1 MTVRQGK
8 REVRRW
14 KGEGVAARFKRLKK
28 IPKEFLRRSQEK
40 GD

>member
-28 IPKEFLRRSQEK
+28 IHQRVPT
-40 GD
+40 